1 MKRIISGLF
10 CLLFIVF
17 GQSLQVSGQNT
28 SNKGTDFWLAYAG
41 HIDGKASRMTL
52 FLSAD
57 INTTYQVEGNGQVIS
72 SGNITA
78 NVITPVFID
87 PNVYDVYI
95 GSSDQVESQKGI
107 HITSKEPIS
116 VYSVISNSA
125 RTGGSLI
132 LPTKS
137 LGREYYAFSYQNA
150 GGSQNGNARSEFTI
164 VAVEDNTEIEITPSS
179 ISMNGFRTA
188 NSTFKLTQKLN
199 KGDVYQYQSPNDV
212 SGSIIRTLGA
222 CKPVAVFSGS
232 TWTAFCEDGNTR
244 TNPNTPLP
252 GRPTPSGGDNLFQ
265 QLFPVTAWGKN
276 FVTAPFYNTEN
287 GNVDAIR
294 IIVSED
300 NTTITVNGS
309 TTNANG
315 TILNNPYK
323 KGSIVTYFTSIPS
336 IVKSDK
342 PIGVAQYQS
351 AQNCNAS
358 NSGPNPAFVG
368 DPEMT
373 ILNPIE
379 QTLND
384 ITVFSKLNSI
394 PGVRTQITKYFLNV
408 IIKTADSKSLKVDG
422 IAVSGFKNIDAEYSY
437 AIIDVT
443 GSQDQHRIVADGGFV
458 AIAYGYGSVES
469 YAYLAGAD
477 VKNLYKNISVSSK
490 KNVVVTTG
498 CVSSLSKFSLKLP
511 YQTSSIVWNLD
522 NGQSSY
528 TDSNPKFTTLDIG
541 GVTVY
546 NYEYPLSDAIYSKIG
561 KYKVTAI
568 ATNPDPSGCDPLE
581 TVSLD
586 FEVFDPPVAK
596 FGSISQSCVDIPIS
610 FSDSSSAKS
619 GKIVKWL
626 WDFGDR
632 TISTEQNPKHSYT
645 KGGDYQVKL
654 MVEGETGCESD
665 VFTQNVHVSINP
677 VAGFSFSTPDC
688 VQQAITFKDSS
699 SSQEG
704 KIIKWLWD
712 PGDGSTAVEY
722 TSATNFTHSYAKA
735 GTYNVSL
742 KILTDKG
749 CENVLMRQLIVKPVP
764 VVNFGIPEVCIR
776 DAFAAFTDS
785 STIADGS
792 GSLTYLWNFGDEALS
807 TAGNPN
813 TSNLKNPQHRYTRA
827 GNYSVS
833 LTVTSADGCSTTL
846 SKSFTVNGAIPT
858 ASFEVLNDSK
868 LCSNQEVVFRNTS
881 TVDFGDVGKVEWYF
895 DFDGDQ
901 SFKLVDE
908 NPFPGKEY
916 RIQYPV
922 FSSPAKREFKV
933 RMLAYS
939 GGSCRDDELK
949 VISVIS
955 APKVVFN
962 LLPDVC
968 QEIPPFKITQAAEEN
983 LQAGTGLFY
992 GKGVSPEG
1000 IFNPAAAGVGTHIIK
1015 YVFTS
1020 LNGCAD
1026 SLSREIKVMPTP
1038 TVYAGKDTVVL
1049 QGGEI
1054 RLKGIGAG
1062 SNLSY
1067 KWSPSI
1073 GLNRDDIPDPVAS
1086 PFDDMTYTLTVT
1098 SDQGCVS
1105 MDKVFVKVLKEPEV
1119 PNAFSPNGDGMNDLW
1134 NIKYLESYANASV
1147 KVFSRYGALV
1157 YVSNGGY
1164 AHPWNGQMN
1173 GIDLPS
1179 GTYYYIVDP
1188 KTKGRKLVS
1197 GFVTI
1202 LR

>member
-1 MKRIISGLF
+1 
-10 CLLFIVF
+10 
-17 GQSLQVSGQNT
+17 
-28 SNKGTDFWLAYAG
+28 
-41 HIDGKASRMTL
+41 MTL

-57 INTTYQVEGNGQVIS
+57 VNTTYQVEGNGQVIATGS
-72 SGNITA
+72 IIANI
-78 NVITPVFID
+78 ITPVFID

-107 HITSKEPIS
+107 HITSGEPIS
-116 VYSVISNSA
+116 VYSIISNSA

-179 ISMNGFRTA
+179 VSTNGARAA
-188 NSTFKLTQKLN
+188 NTTFKLTQKLN

-212 SGSIIRTLGA
+212 SGSVIKTLGT

-287 GNVDAIR
+287 GNVDAVR

-300 NTTITVNGS
+300 NTSLTVNGS
-309 TTNANG
+309 STSANG
-315 TILNNPYK
+315 TVLNNPYK
-323 KGSIVTYFTSIPS
+323 KGSIITYFTSIPS

-351 AQNCNAS
+351 AQNCNS
-358 NSGPNPAFVG
+358 NNPLNGQNPTFPG

-384 ITVFSKLNSI
+384 ITVFSKLTSI
-394 PGVRTQITKYFLNV
+394 PGVRTQIGKYFLNI

-422 IAVSGFKNIDAEYSY
+422 IAASGFKAIDAEYSY
-437 AIIDVT
+437 VIIDVT

-458 AIAYGYGSVES
+458 AIAYGYGPVES

-477 VKNLYKNISVSSK
+477 VKNLYKNISVSSR
-490 KNVVVTTG
+490 KNVVITSG

-522 NGQSSY
+522 NGQNSY
-528 TDSNPKFTTLDIG
+528 TDPNPKFTTSDIG
-541 GVTVY
+541 GVRVF
-546 NYEYPLSDAIYSKIG
+546 NYEYPLSDAVYSKTG
-561 KYKVTAI
+561 KYKITAI
-568 ATNPDPSGCDPLE
+568 AINPDPSGCDPSE
-581 TVSLD
+581 TVSMD
-586 FEVFDPPVAK
+586 FEVFDPPIAK
-596 FGSISQSCVDIPIS
+596 FGSISQACVDMPVS
-610 FSDSSSAKS
+610 FTDSSSTGT
-619 GKIVKWL
+619 GKIIKWL
-626 WDFGDR
+626 WDFGDGAV
-632 TISTEQNPKHSYT
+632 SAEQNPAHTYT
-645 KGGDYQVKL
+645 KGGDFVVKL
-654 MVEGETGCESD
+654 MVEGETGCESE
-665 VFTQNVHVSINP
+665 VFTQNIHVSIKP
-677 VAGFSFSTPDC
+677 LAGFSFSIPDC
-688 VQQAITFKDSS
+688 VDQTITFKDNS

-704 KIIKWLWD
+704 KIMKWIWD
-712 PGDGSTAVEY
+712 PGDGKPSVEY
-722 TSATNFTHSYAKA
+722 TSASDFTHSYAA
-735 GTYNVSL
+735 TGTYKVSL
-742 KILTDKG
+742 MILTDKG
-749 CENVLMRQLIVKPVP
+749 CESIFSRQVIVKPVP
-764 VVNFGIPEVCIR
+764 LVNFGIPEVCIR

-785 STIADGS
+785 SSIAEGS
-792 GSLTYLWNFGDEALS
+792 GSFTYLWNFGDEALS
-807 TAGNPN
+807 TTTNPN
-813 TSNLKNPQHRYTRA
+813 TSNLKNPQHKYTLA

-833 LTVTSADGCSTTL
+833 LTVTSTDGCSRTMI
-846 SKSFTVNGAIPT
+846 KSFTVNGAIPT

-868 LCSNQEVVFRNTS
+868 LCSNQEVVFKNTS
-881 TVDFGDVGKVEWYF
+881 TVDFGNIGKVEWYF
-895 DFDGDQ
+895 DYDGDQ
-901 SFKLVDE
+901 SFKLLDE

-922 FSSPAKREFKV
+922 FSSPASKQFRV

-939 GGSCRDDELK
+939 GGTCADDEIKL
-949 VISVIS
+949 ISVIS
-955 APKVVFN
+955 APEVIFN

-968 QEIPPFKITQAAEEN
+968 QEILPFKITQAKEKN
-983 LQAGTGLFY
+983 SQPGTGQFY
-992 GKGVSPEG
+992 GKGITPEG
-1000 IFNPAAAGVGTHIIK
+1000 IFDPSAAGAGVHVIK

-1020 LNGCAD
+1020 VNGCAD

-1038 TVYAGKDTVVL
+1038 MVNAGKDTVVL
-1049 QGGEI
+1049 LGGEI
-1054 RLKGIGAG
+1054 RLRGSGSG

-1067 KWSPSI
+1067 RWSPAI
-1073 GLNRDDIPDPVAS
+1073 GLSRDDIPDPIAS
-1086 PFDDMTYTLTVT
+1086 PFDDITYTLTVT
-1098 SDQGCVS
+1098 SDQACVA

-1119 PNAFSPNGDGMNDLW
+1119 PNAFSPNGDGMNDFW
-1134 NIKYLESYANASV
+1134 YIKHLESYVNASV
-1147 KVFSRYGALV
+1147 KVFSRSGALV

-1164 AHPWNGQMN
+1164 AHPWNGQMH
-1173 GIDLPS
+1173 GTDLPS